1 MRIHRKIRIN
11 KGFLTIQ
18 PPPPSPSCLLVGLSL
33 SVPFSVP
40 LSSRVSFIGE
50 MMGSGMLQWAMDVV
64 VAGVSAAVGVGIFAV
79 VASVLCAAAFINNA
93 RDAA

>member
-1 MRIHRKIRIN
+1 
-11 KGFLTIQ
+11 
-18 PPPPSPSCLLVGLSL
+18 
-33 SVPFSVP
+33 
-40 LSSRVSFIGE
+40 
-50 MMGSGMLQWAMDVV
+50 MLQWAMDVV